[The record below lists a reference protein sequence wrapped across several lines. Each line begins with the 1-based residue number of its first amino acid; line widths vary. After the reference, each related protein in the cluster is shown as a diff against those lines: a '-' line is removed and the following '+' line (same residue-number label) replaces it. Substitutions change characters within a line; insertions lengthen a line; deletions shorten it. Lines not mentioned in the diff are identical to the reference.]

1 MGTSKLRDLEKK
13 LKGRLRE
20 IEWFYQDPSHIMEV
34 AGETNI
40 QSGDL
45 LIVQR
50 TFNAYDRDSIKYGGW
65 RRLEGSWE
73 ADKVSLEA
81 MTPCI
86 FLGAYKHIKTETKKS
101 WHTGKMQVH
110 KIDMCAS
117 RQYDARAQ
125 SRHNKPYAEA
135 YIPDL
140 EVMVGA
146 QRIIVKPERIKN
158 LRVWRSMG

>member
-1 MGTSKLRDLEKK
+1 MGTSKLRDLEKR

-20 IEWFYQDPSHIMEV
+20 IEWFYQDPSHIMEI

-50 TFNAYDRDSIKYGGW
+50 TFNAYDRDSINYGGYS
-65 RRLEGSWE
+65 RLEGSWV

-86 FLGAYKHIKTETKKS
+86 FLGVYKHIKIVTRTN
-101 WHTGKMQVH
+101 WQTGMSEVRQ
-110 KIDMCAS
+110 IDMCSS
-117 RQYDARAQ
+117 RRYDARAQ

-140 EVMVGA
+140 ELMVGA